1 MAKIFI
7 GADDEMQAY
16 LDCIADS
23 KPLSREDEV
32 ELAKRIKRG
41 DETARNKLVE
51 ANLRFVVSI
60 AKQYQHRGL
69 TLMEIISAG
78 NMGLLEAAGRFDGA
92 RGFKFIS
99 YAVWWI
105 RQAIL
110 QVLADQVRTVR
121 LPINRLALLK
131 DISEASRRLSQTQD
145 REPDIEAVAAELD
158 MSPKEV
164 VEVLRDGRTIRSLD
178 EPFDEYDGRTL
189 LNLLPDEAQAPPDVA
204 ALDSSVIEILRT
216 ELEILD
222 KREQKIL
229 RLYYGLDGQNPITL
243 EKIGGIMSLTRERI
257 RQLKER
263 ALAKLRDPSRSRLRE
278 ACGLPPGKSPASK
291 TKAGLRNKKRM

>member
-1 MAKIFI
+1 MAKILT

-16 LDCIADS
+16 LDSIADS

-164 VEVLRDGRTIRSLD
+164 VEVLRDGRAIRSLD

-243 EKIGGIMSLTRERI
+243 EKIGGIMGLTRERI

-278 ACGLPPGKSPASK
+278 ACGLPPEKSPASK